1 MFTAADASRNVRNFK
16 KDFGTS
22 NLQLL
27 LNCIEELSIQGKS
40 SLELSIYSTVDHIT
54 GINKKDYYLL
64 RQRGFNIKFSATY
77 EKNKVNKYCTEIK
90 TRDIS
95 LLEYFKSTDLEDKVV
110 TITW

>member
-1 MFTAADASRNVRNFK
+1 MFTAADASRNVKNFK
-16 KDFGTS
+16 KNFGTS
-22 NLQLL
+22 NVQLL

-40 SLELSIYSTVDHIT
+40 SLQLSALSTVDHIT

-64 RQRGFNIKFSATY
+64 RQRGFNIQFSATY
-77 EKNKVNKYCTEIK
+77 EKNKVNKYYTVIK

-95 LLEYFKSTDLEDKVV
+95 LLEYFNSADLEDKVV